1 MTDQIPEALLKSRF
15 YFEADEIERKFIKS
29 ISALKVG
36 SAPAGGAENKVI
48 GVTKSAQFV
57 RQATPT
63 FVTFSPIT
71 IEVVATEDSALYDW
85 YARCNSNVGSFNPW
99 QGFRMNASITVYDQ
113 AGAPRARWELQ
124 KTYPHQYEVLGFESE
139 SSEWLTEK
147 IVLVHEGIARV
158 PVENAVLR
166 AAIA

>member
-1 MTDQIPEALLKSRF
+1 MADQIPEGLTNSRF
-15 YFEADEIERKFIKS
+15 YFEADEIEKKYIKS
-29 ISALKVG
+29 ISALKV
-36 SAPAGGAENKVI
+36 SSTPAGGAENKVI

-63 FVTFSPIT
+63 FVTFSPVT
-71 IEVVATEDSALYDW
+71 IEIVATGNSDLYDW

-113 AGAPRARWELQ
+113 AGEPRARWELQ
-124 KTYPHQYEVLGFESE
+124 KTYPHQYEVSGFDSE
-139 SSEWLTEK
+139 GTGWLTEK